1 MSIFEFINTIVE
13 NVMNDL
19 GTFAPVL
26 ACFLI
31 IIESIFPILPL
42 SIFIAIN
49 AYYMGYIPC
58 FIISYVLTC
67 VGCYISYSFCSNKLK
82 THYYN
87 MLDKTE
93 HRKLKRVT
101 KQIQKLKLEELSLII
116 AMPFTP
122 AFLVNIA
129 SGLAGIDKKK
139 FIISILIGKI
149 SLVLFWEFIGTSLIE
164 SINNPVTLIKICL
177 IMLIAFIISKIVSKK
192 LRME

>member
-19 GTFAPVL
+19 GAFAPVL

-42 SIFIAIN
+42 SLFIAIN
-49 AYYMGYIPC
+49 AYYMGYIPG

-93 HRKLKRVT
+93 HRKLKRFT

-122 AFLVNIA
+122 ARKFRYICHTHRPRLPFYIMAFKNSFVSIQSIFRMFLF
-129 SGLAGIDKKK
+129 K
-139 FIISILIGKI
+139 SIYFMLKL
-149 SLVLFWEFIGTSLIE
+149 S
-164 SINNPVTLIKICL
+164 NTL
-177 IMLIAFIISKIVSKK
+177 
-192 LRME
+192 

>member
-1 MSIFEFINTIVE
+1 MSIFEFINTIVG

-19 GTFAPVL
+19 GAFAPVL

-31 IIESIFPILPL
+31 IIESIFSILPL
-42 SIFIAIN
+42 SLFIAIN

-67 VGCYISYSFCSNKLK
+67 VGCYISYSFCSNKL
-82 THYYN
+82 
-87 MLDKTE
+87 DKTE
-93 HRKLKRVT
+93 HRKLKRFT

>member
-1 MSIFEFINTIVE
+1 MNIFEFINTIVT

-19 GTFAPVL
+19 GAFAPIL
-26 ACFLI
+26 ACLLI
-31 IIESIFPILPL
+31 VVESIFPILPL
-42 SIFIAIN
+42 SLFITVN
-49 AYYMGYIPC
+49 AYYMGYIPG
-58 FIISYVLTC
+58 FIVSYILTC

-87 MLDKTE
+87 MLDKKE
-93 HRKLKRVT
+93 HKKLKRIT
-101 KQIQKLKLEELSLII
+101 RQIQKLKLEELSLII

-129 SGLAGIDKKK
+129 SGLAGLDKKK
-139 FIISILIGKI
+139 YIMSIIIGKI

-164 SINNPVTLIKICL
+164 SINNPKVLIEIGL
-177 IMLIAFIISKIVSKK
+177 FMLFAFIISKIVSKK